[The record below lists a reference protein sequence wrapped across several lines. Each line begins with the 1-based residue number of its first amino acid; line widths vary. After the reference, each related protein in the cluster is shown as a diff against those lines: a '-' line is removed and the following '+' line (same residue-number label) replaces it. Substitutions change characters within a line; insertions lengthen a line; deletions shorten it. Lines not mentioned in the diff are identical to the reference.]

1 MLYWTLIILC
11 VALSAGLIVIDFTTP
26 GARRIVSLSHPDTRR
41 KPATV
46 VPPWFRRWPVKALAE
61 ARRFLSTRVAEL
73 HWQRGVIN
81 LVLCTAPIFA
91 ALLSIGFYH
100 VYFDRSDLPDIEPF
114 ARFEFPTIG
123 IVYDANEQPLVE
135 LAKEYRKITKYEDI
149 PAIVRDAIIAAE
161 DKRFFSH
168 NGVDYSAIPRVLGKV
183 RIWTLGARLL
193 GLGRQDK
200 VETPA
205 LLPQGGSTITQQLVR
220 GHFLKSLT
228 AKENSHQL
236 VYTGILPRAL
246 STVIGAR
253 NVNMLVRKLEE
264 IRLSLWIEEEMQQRF
279 GSKRHAKEEI
289 LARYASFIYMGNGQY
304 GFATAAEYY
313 FGRPLATFTADDADK
328 AALLAGIAKAPRY
341 YAPNAKAAERIL
353 RRRNQTLALMAAS
366 GFISQDNVKAAE
378 QRPIEAI
385 GQRKDKTAFDPRG
398 SCVLSFEELK
408 GRGAD
413 LTVEHLYQGGI
424 QVYSTVDARVQQL
437 ANQALEH
444 GLELYEKRHP
454 SAKGVI
460 QGAVVVLRNRDASI
474 LAETG
479 GRQFYQARS
488 ATYSDFNRVTKAMRQ
503 PGSTMKPFAYLAAFR
518 QGSFDLATMVPDE
531 PIGVPDGAKQSTKWI
546 SNYDDQFRG
555 MIPLREA
562 LAESRNAA
570 AVWLA
575 GQIGIGNV
583 LDTSRSLGVKT
594 RLRPYF
600 TTALGASEVN
610 LLELANAY
618 RTIASGIFAEPYA
631 IRKIVRATGEVAT
644 DNEMDRSGVDVNDPA
659 LLLIQEGLR
668 SVVRI
673 PTGTAHALNP
683 SVFPIAVMGK
693 TGTTNEFRDALFIGS
708 TYGRYGITV
717 AVRVGFDDN
726 RSLGPNE
733 TGGRLA
739 LPVFKELMLK
749 VYREKLV
756 GPAPTIPAQMEQ
768 NINDYLAGRTAVTEE
783 SVTALNT
790 VRSTA
795 AAFGARRGRRRV
807 STITVESPGD
817 PHTVSNRLSGA

>member
-1 MLYWTLIILC
+1 VLYWTLIILC

-46 VPPWFRRWPVKALAE
+46 VPYRFRGWPVKALAE
-61 ARRFLSTRVAEL
+61 ARRLLSTRVAEL
-73 HWQRGVIN
+73 HWQRSVIN
-81 LVLCTAPIFA
+81 LVLCTAPICA

-100 VYFDRSDLPDIEPF
+100 VYFDRSDLPNVEPF

-123 IVYDANEQPLVE
+123 IVYDANDQPLVE
-135 LAKEYRKITKYEDI
+135 LAKEHRKITQYEDL
-149 PAIVRDAIIAAE
+149 PAIVRDAIVATE
-161 DKRFFSH
+161 DKHFFSH
-168 NGVDYSAIPRVLGKV
+168 NGVDYWAIPRLLSKIKIGVLV
-183 RIWTLGARLL
+183 ARLL
-193 GLGRQDK
+193 DIGRQVK
-200 VETPA
+200 AETPA
-205 LLPQGGSTITQQLVR
+205 LLAQGGSTITQQLVR

-246 STVIGAR
+246 SIVIGAR

-264 IRLSLWIEEEMQQRF
+264 IRLSLWIEEEMQQRL
-279 GSKRHAKEEI
+279 GSKRRAKEEI

-328 AALLAGIAKAPRY
+328 AALLAGIAKAPSY
-341 YAPNAKAAERIL
+341 YAPNAKEGARIL

-366 GFISQDNVKAAE
+366 GFIAQDTLTAAE
-378 QRPIEAI
+378 QRPIKAN
-385 GQRKDKTAFDPRG
+385 GQRKNKILSTPA
-398 SCVLSFEELK
+398 VLATILDELK
-408 GRGAD
+408 GRRAA
-413 LTVEHLYQGGI
+413 LTIEHLYQGGI

-460 QGAVVVLRNRDASI
+460 QGAVVMLRNRDASI

-531 PIGVPDGAKQSTKWI
+531 PIGVPDGANKSTKWI

-644 DNEMDRSGVDVNDPA
+644 EKEVDRSGVDVNDPA

-673 PTGTAHALNP
+673 PSGTAHTLDP

-739 LPVFKELMLK
+739 LPVFKELLLK

-756 GPAPTIPAQMEQ
+756 GPAPTFPAQMEQ

-790 VRSTA
+790 VDQPPPLSV
-795 AAFGARRGRRRV
+795 RV
-807 STITVESPGD
+807 ADDGSQ
-817 PHTVSNRLSGA
+817 RLP